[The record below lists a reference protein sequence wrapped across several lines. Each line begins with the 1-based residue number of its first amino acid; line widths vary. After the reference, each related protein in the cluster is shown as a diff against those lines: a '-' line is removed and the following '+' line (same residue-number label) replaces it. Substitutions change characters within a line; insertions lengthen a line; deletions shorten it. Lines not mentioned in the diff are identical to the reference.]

1 MAWINIYPEDND
13 QCLDWRFFHLL
24 VLQPSTAQQLVSLA
38 DVLDCLSLLQ
48 RINYIFFLIGSWTV
62 GQSAVHKNSMTGF
75 FICSVVCL
83 QLNENWFH
91 YLSVLKNTFCSSKI
105 SQAARDHLDWPWCIK
120 WTDESFP
127 RVDLLVG
134 LICYDQSDLGSH
146 PDHLNAMLLCSCR
159 LITGV

>member
-1 MAWINIYPEDND
+1 MPKLKILSPSCPTTKYSAAASILGW
-13 QCLDWRFFHLL
+13 CLRLPLL
-24 VLQPSTAQQLVSLA
+24 ITKDKL
-38 DVLDCLSLLQ
+38 
-48 RINYIFFLIGSWTV
+48 YIFFLIGSWTV

-83 QLNENWFH
+83 QFNENWFH
-91 YLSVLKNTFCSSKI
+91 YLSVLKHAFLSSEI

-120 WTDESFP
+120 WNDESFP

-146 PDHLNAMLLCSCR
+146 PDHLNATLLYSCR